1 MLAAVSRERIG
12 WRLAAAVIGLVA
24 AAPAAAAQAAPAEP
38 LGASGRWIT
47 DAEGRVVVLHGVNLV
62 AKRAPHLPSDAGFG
76 PDDAGYL
83 ASEGFNTLRLG
94 FDYAA
99 VEPAPDA
106 YDDAFVAAIDAEVE
120 AAGLSGLFVLA
131 DVHQDMF
138 TDRFQG
144 NGLPD
149 WMAIDD
155 GQPNAPL
162 VGFPGNYFFG
172 NAALRRSFDNW
183 WANVDGPDGDPLQ
196 AHYAEGLRRLAA
208 AMADNT
214 RLLGYDVFN
223 EPWPGTPWPG
233 CNAPDGCAGP
243 GEFDATLLSD
253 FSDRAISGIRAGD
266 PTHLAFY
273 EPNLIFDYGAP
284 TGHRDPADARTA
296 LSFHNYCQSEGAG
309 GDTSTCGAEEQKVFE
324 NAIAHAGATGSAPLM
339 TEFGA
344 TDTTATMERLAAA
357 ADRNMVGWQ
366 YWTYSNVFAG
376 NDFLPTSLIE
386 DMDMPPT
393 PDNIKQPAMDVL
405 ARPYPQVVAGTPR
418 SWSWDG
424 AAKLFRLEYG
434 TTGPTGRSF
443 GGGSETDVFVPARHF
458 PGGYAVAAAGA
469 EVVSAP
475 GARITRLR
483 TCPGAREVLAT
494 VGQPSLTAPQ
504 GSMIGGTCATRCAQT
519 SRIAAGRKGSQLRG
533 TAGGDRLI
541 GDSRGNRLLGRAG
554 DDCLNGKGGD
564 DRLSGGKGEDVIKGG
579 RGRDRVKCGK
589 GRDVAY
595 ASGADSVHAS
605 CEKVRGKRR

>member
-1 MLAAVSRERIG
+1 MA
-12 WRLAAAVIGLVA
+12 RLLRAGGCSPRL
-24 AAPAAAAQAAPAEP
+24 PAASAQAEPVEP

-47 DAEGRVVVLHGVNLV
+47 DAQGRVVVLHGVNLV

-76 PDDAGYL
+76 TDDAGYL

-99 VEPAPDA
+99 VEPGPDA

-120 AAGLSGLFVLA
+120 AAGESGLFVLA

-144 NGLPD
+144 NGMPD

-183 WANVDGPDGDPLQ
+183 WANVDASDGDPLQ
-196 AHYAEGLRRLAA
+196 EHYAEGLRRLAA
-208 AMADNT
+208 AMADNV

-233 CNAPDGCAGP
+233 CNVPDGCAGP

-253 FSDRAISGIRAGD
+253 FSDRAVAGIRAGD

-309 GDTSTCGAEEQKVFE
+309 GDTSTCGAEEQKVFD

-344 TDTTATMERLAAA
+344 TDSTATMERLAAA

-376 NDFLPTSLIE
+376 NDFISTSLIE
-386 DMDMPPT
+386 DLDLPPT

-405 ARPYPQVVAGTPR
+405 ARPYPQVVAGTPTG
-418 SWSWDG
+418 WKWDAG
-424 AAKLFRLEYG
+424 KKEFTLSYS
-434 TTGPTGRSF
+434 TTGPAGRSF
-443 GGGSETDVFVPARHF
+443 GGTGETEVFVPGRHF
-458 PGGYAVAAAGA
+458 PAGYFVGSKGA
-469 EVVSAP
+469 RVISDP
-475 GARITRLR
+475 GARLLRLR
-483 TCPGAREVLAT
+483 NCPGAKAASLT
-494 VGQPSLTAPQ
+494 VGPVQSPPKSGDP
-504 GSMIGGTCATRCAQT
+504 CATRCPPAPKLT
-519 SRIAAGRKGSQLRG
+519 KKPRRTRWG
-533 TAGGDRLI
+533 TAEGERMVGSRAAERLF
-541 GDSRGNRLLGRAG
+541 GRGG
-554 DDCLNGKGGD
+554 DDCLNGKGGPD
-564 DRLSGGKGEDVIKGG
+564 LLNGG
-579 RGRDRVKCGK
+579 RGDDVLKGGPGTDRLKCGK

-595 ASGADSVHAS
+595 ASRADRVAAS